1 MAEERTGGQLERWVT
16 FATTFIAPVTLLSAL
31 LFYFGYVS
39 SRAQYEYFGVDVDTI
54 GLSTQDY
61 VIRSPQPL
69 LVPLL
74 MLVLFG
80 IAAMLLH
87 AAISR
92 RIAMAAPDEREAERL
107 DQYRRLARRVA
118 IAGLAVLGAG
128 VVLLISYPYV
138 REWALFN
145 LVTPL
150 LLGIG
155 AALAA
160 YASRV
165 QSLLHPPM
173 AHTRAA
179 GEEPVPAAMT
189 HADNSMLVLRR
200 TARGLSFVVVLASVF
215 WATATIAQWSG
226 RGLAHYQA
234 KHLDTLPSVII
245 DTHERLFLRSPGVEE
260 TVLPASLGQTFHYR
274 YRNLRLLIQGHDQMF
289 LVPEQWSPSDSTII
303 VRLDGTVRVQFQFQN
318 EAP

>member
-179 GEEPVPAAMT
+179 GEEPRSRRDDPRGQLHAGAAAHRPWT
-189 HADNSMLVLRR
+189 ELRGR
-200 TARGLSFVVVLASVF
+200 PGQCLLGDGDHRAVVGPRPGALP
-215 WATATIAQWSG
+215 G
-226 RGLAHYQA
+226 QA
-234 KHLDTLPSVII
+234 PGHVA
-245 DTHERLFLRSPGVEE
+245 ERHHRHS
-260 TVLPASLGQTFHYR
+260 
-274 YRNLRLLIQGHDQMF
+274 
-289 LVPEQWSPSDSTII
+289 
-303 VRLDGTVRVQFQFQN
+303 
-318 EAP
+318 